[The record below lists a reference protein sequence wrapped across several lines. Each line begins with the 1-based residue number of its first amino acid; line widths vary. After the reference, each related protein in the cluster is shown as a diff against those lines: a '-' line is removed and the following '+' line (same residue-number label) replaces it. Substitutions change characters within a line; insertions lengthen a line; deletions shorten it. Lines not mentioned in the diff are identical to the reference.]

1 MHDIGR
7 QGAAALHGG
16 PVVPVF
22 PLQTGPV
29 GLPPQRR
36 ANALLATFRQK
47 PQNTFASPGR
57 STEVFVTVPESRTN
71 AIGSAPRPDAADGGQ
86 SWLVG

>member
-1 MHDIGR
+1 MH
-7 QGAAALHGG
+7 GAL
-16 PVVPVF
+16 VVPVF
-22 PLQTGPV
+22 PLQTAPA

-36 ANALLATFRQK
+36 ANALVAIFRQN

-57 STEVFVTVPESRTN
+57 STAVFVTVPESRTN
-71 AIGSAPRPDAADGGQ
+71 AIGSAPRPLAADGGQ